1 MKRLIVLNR
10 YFFPD
15 LSATSQLLGDLTFY
29 LASAGVDVHVI
40 TSRQLYD
47 DPQRQ
52 LPASAIERGV
62 FIHRV
67 ATTKFGRSGLPGR
80 ALDYLSF
87 YRSAYHL
94 MQNLIEPG
102 DTLVAMTDPPL
113 CSILAMRVARKKG
126 ARLINWLQDIYP
138 EIAVELGVPLFKGP
152 IAYGVLY
159 WRDHS
164 LKSAA
169 VNVVVGQGMAERLVK
184 RGIAQ
189 DHIKVIHNWTDDVE
203 ITPISHERN
212 RLRKLWGLEDKFVV
226 GYSGNL
232 GRAHD
237 FDTVLAASER
247 FRHDPRIV
255 FLFIGSGHKLD
266 KLANLVNSR
275 GLAANFRFIPYQE
288 RALLKYSLSVP
299 DVHWLSLKP
308 ELEGLIVPSKF
319 YGIAAAG
326 RPIIA
331 VTAAN
336 GEIANLVHYHH
347 SGRVIEPG
355 ASEKLAATILEL
367 SRDPDQLATL
377 GRNARA
383 MLDSQFTRRAAFR
396 RWCDVLDE
404 VGITL
409 DTSSLD
415 NVAKFQAMTPST
427 NPSVKEEDQSGT
439 RLQ

>member
-15 LSATSQLLGDLTFY
+15 HSATSQLLSDLMFY
-29 LASAGVDVHVI
+29 VASAGVDVQVI

-47 DPQRQ
+47 DPHRQ

-80 ALDYLSF
+80 AIDYLSF
-87 YRSAYHL
+87 YHSAYHL
-94 MQNLIEPG
+94 MRNLIEPG
-102 DTLVAMTDPPL
+102 DTVIAMTDPPL
-113 CSILAMRVARKKG
+113 CSILGMRAARKKG
-126 ARLINWLQDIYP
+126 AHLVNWLQDIYP
-138 EIAVELGVPLFKGP
+138 EIAVELGVPLLKGP
-152 IAYGVLY
+152 LAFGVCY
-159 WRDHS
+159 WRDRS
-164 LKSAA
+164 LKFAA
-169 VNVVVGQGMAERLVK
+169 VNVVVGDGMAERLVK
-184 RGIAQ
+184 RGLTPAR
-189 DHIKVIHNWTDDVE
+189 IKVIHNWTDEADIV
-203 ITPISHERN
+203 PIPHTQN
-212 RLRKLWGLEDKFVV
+212 PLRKLWGLEDKFVV

-247 FRHDPRIV
+247 LRHDPRIV

-266 KLANLVNSR
+266 KLANFVKSR
-275 GLAANFRFIPYQE
+275 SLAANFRFIPYQE
-288 RALLKYSLSVP
+288 RALLKYSLGVP
-299 DVHWLSLKP
+299 DLHWLSLKP

-326 RPIIA
+326 RPTIA
-331 VTAAN
+331 ITAAS

-347 SGRVIEPG
+347 CGRVIEPG

-367 SRDPDQLATL
+367 SRDPDQLATM

-404 VGITL
+404 VGITR
-409 DTSSLD
+409 DTNSLD
-415 NVAKFQAMTPST
+415 NVAKFQATTPSA
-427 NPSVKEEDQSGT
+427 NPPLKEEDQSGT
-439 RLQ
+439 SLQ